1 MRVAL
6 VTETFLPHIDGV
18 VTRLVYTIEALRAAG
33 DEVLVIAPE
42 RRGLPSDHCG
52 ARVVGAPSVPL
63 PVYREFR
70 LGLPLTAGIDAV
82 ISDFHP
88 DIIHVVN
95 PAVLG
100 LAGFS
105 YARRHGTPVMASY
118 HTHLATYAHRYGV
131 GFLAPV
137 IWRYVRWLHNQAQLN
152 LCTSRPVQDVLNER
166 GLPRVALWAPGVD
179 SVLFSPERRTA
190 AMRVRLTGGQPAETL
205 LLYVG
210 RLATEKS
217 LEWLAPALAEL
228 PGCHLALVGK
238 GPARQQLEAAF
249 TGLPVTFV
257 GPLHG
262 EELATAYASADIFA
276 FPSCTET
283 LGLAAIEAMAAGLP
297 VVGAGRGGVPYV
309 VRDGE
314 TGLLF
319 DPDAPGD
326 LVRALRALVADA
338 ALREQMGRA
347 GRRRA
352 EGWSWAAST
361 AGLRDYYRSI
371 ILASVPRSPVVSHE
385 DTTDASSAPTL

>member
-18 VTRLVYTIEALRAAG
+18 VTRLVSTIEALRAAG

-42 RRGLPSDHCG
+42 RRGLPSEYSG
-52 ARVVGAPSVPL
+52 ARVVGAPSIPL
-63 PVYREFR
+63 PVYREIR
-70 LGLPLTAGIDAV
+70 LGLPLTTGIDAV
-82 ISDFHP
+82 LSDFHP

-105 YARRHGTPVMASY
+105 YARRHGTAVIASY
-118 HTHLATYAHRYGV
+118 HTHLATYAYRYGV
-131 GFLAPV
+131 GVLAPV

-152 LCTSRPVQDVLNER
+152 LCTSRPVLDLLEGR
-166 GLPRVALWAPGVD
+166 GFPRVALWAPGVD
-179 SVLFSPERRTA
+179 SVLFSPDRRSA
-190 AMRVRLTGGQPAETL
+190 VMRERLTGGRPSETV

-217 LEWLAPALAEL
+217 LETLAPALAEL

-249 TGLPVTFV
+249 AGLPATFV
-257 GPLHG
+257 GPLEG
-262 EELATAYASADIFA
+262 ETLAAAYASADIFA

-297 VVGAGRGGVPYV
+297 VVGARRGGVPDV

-326 LVRALRALVADA
+326 LVRALRRLIAND
-338 ALREQMGRA
+338 ALRDQLGRA
-347 GRRRA
+347 SRRRA

-371 ILASVPRSPVVSHE
+371 VPSASPITSHE